1 MATEL
6 TERQR
11 EVLEFIKAFI
21 RQEGY
26 PPTVREIGAHFG
38 FAPRSVS
45 DHLKAIEKKGYLR
58 RRSLKPR
65 SLEVLEFSGREPQ
78 ASPYREIP
86 ILGRVAAGAPL
97 LAVENIQGSLPVA
110 REWVEG
116 EEAFFLR
123 VKGDSMVGAH
133 ILDGDLVLVR
143 RQPWAD
149 DGDIVAALIGEEA
162 TVKRFYYTDRQVELR
177 PENPAMSPLILR
189 RGEGN
194 LQVLGKVIGVF
205 RRLR

>member
-11 EVLEFIKAFI
+11 EVLDFIKDFI
-21 RQEGY
+21 QREGY

-38 FAPRSVS
+38 FAPRSIT
-45 DHLKAIEKKGYLR
+45 DHLRAIEKKGYIR
-58 RRSLKPR
+58 RKSLKPR
-65 SLEVLEFSGREPQ
+65 SIEVLEFSSRGNLVPWFREV
-78 ASPYREIP
+78 P
-86 ILGRVAAGAPL
+86 ILGQVAAGTPL

-110 REWVEG
+110 REWAEG
-116 EEAFFLR
+116 EEAFFLK

-149 DGDIVAALIGEEA
+149 DGDIVVALMGEEA
-162 TVKRFYYTDRQVELR
+162 TVKRFYYTENQVELH
-177 PENPAMSPLILR
+177 PENPHMTPIIIR
-189 RGEGN
+189 RGDRT
-194 LQVLGKVIGVF
+194 LQILGKVIGVF